1 MHTLPDFLSWSVL
14 SCLSFSSTLQIL
26 AMAHVWSQVGVSC
39 VRFPGLPTT
48 EDYRGGRTVPH
59 NYRVAPTGA
68 TGGLG
73 DTGGLGEE
81 GGWRQFCSAQTPVRH
96 WSTSPTTAAESL
108 SCVTLSLDSTALLL
122 LHLYLSSHLLH
133 IPTFLCP
140 APRSDRDCVCG
151 ASTTSPPL
159 IFRSPYMHS
168 WNPPSPV
175 SLDLASSTLHPPC
188 VICVPSSR
196 THGKYHTCGLRPHVC
211 SAHSKVDHYQIQLHL
226 RFEN

>member
-1 MHTLPDFLSWSVL
+1 MSL
-14 SCLSFSSTLQIL
+14 
-26 AMAHVWSQVGVSC
+26 
-39 VRFPGLPTT
+39 
-48 EDYRGGRTVPH
+48 
-59 NYRVAPTGA
+59 
-68 TGGLG
+68 
-73 DTGGLGEE
+73 
-81 GGWRQFCSAQTPVRH
+81 H
-96 WSTSPTTAAESL
+96 WSTSPTAAAESL

-159 IFRSPYMHS
+159 IFRSRYMHS
-168 WNPPSPV
+168 WNPHLLCHLTWPP
-175 SLDLASSTLHPPC
+175 ARNTTLHPPS

-211 SAHSKVDHYQIQLHL
+211 SAQARLIIIRYSCT
-226 RFEN
+226 